1 MNKLEQVFSD
11 GHQMSLT
18 GGPCAVRSHF
28 QGKGRVVAVHQDH
41 MSGGSGD
48 MYSEVKCIMD
58 NGHMGPCSLSHEQTD
73 TTENITFLQPHWQTV
88 ISIERSSS
96 GSQEV
101 LSFYALLN

>member
-1 MNKLEQVFSD
+1 M
-11 GHQMSLT
+11 
-18 GGPCAVRSHF
+18 AV
-28 QGKGRVVAVHQDH
+28 QQDP

-58 NGHMGPCSLSHEQTD
+58 NGHMGHCSLSHEQTD

-96 GSQEV
+96 GRAIILRLLKLFFHRKIHGTLITFALNLEAISWNFP
-101 LSFYALLN
+101 LS